1 MSHILEMIIG
11 ICTLI
16 ALIGG
21 FYKWHHS
28 SLKEL
33 QKQIDEL
40 KLQMKD
46 LEKRD
51 DLQQNTIDHLKDLFP
66 MLKDA
71 VDHIKNQKQYRK

>member
-1 MSHILEMIIG
+1 MDERLQIIIG

-16 ALIGG
+16 AMIGG
-21 FYKWHHS
+21 FYKWHHN

-33 QKQIDEL
+33 QKQIDDL

-51 DLQQNTIDHLKDLFP
+51 DLQQNTNDHLKDLFP

-71 VDHIKNQKQYRK
+71 VDYIKTNNLKKK